1 MANRLDGFPRA
12 TEASPVIYH
21 SGLDEEE
28 LRTAE
33 ELGYRCEDVRF
44 IPGINGIKATLLGL
58 RMGTVTM
65 SAPQVSA
72 LRAEAEVWEK
82 LPDDLE
88 TVQTKGA
95 QEVDEMLERQRGN
108 DTYAKLWKQPEAKPK
123 GVPTAE
129 GGGFFT
135 GIKRKP
141 GRPRKHPRP
150 DEEN

>member
-1 MANRLDGFPRA
+1 MANRLVGFPKA

-21 SGLDEEE
+21 SGLAAEE
-28 LRTAE
+28 LQAAAD
-33 ELGYRCEDVRF
+33 LGYRCEDVRF
-44 IPGINGIKATLLGL
+44 IPGIAGIKATLLGL

-82 LPDDLE
+82 VPDDLE
-88 TVQTKGA
+88 TQQSKGA
-95 QEVDEMLERQRGN
+95 QDVDDMLERQRGN
-108 DTYAKLWKQPEAKPK
+108 DTYEKLWKTEAPKAK

-129 GGGFFT
+129 GGGFYT

-141 GRPRKHPRP
+141 GRPRKNPAP
-150 DEEN
+150 ESN